1 MCGFLRSLVSGIP
14 DHVHE
19 ARMARRCD
27 IARCLTSL
35 LVTQRQQWG
44 TERMHPSMIPC
55 VAVGCFTL
63 LEGLDSSANREASS
77 ANREASSANREA
89 LIALCTVARDFGRRI
104 SLARGVL
111 QMVELG
117 AKQIG
122 ITLPPETYQLFREFE
137 PMSSEESNLL
147 WYNSLYLSALSQFL
161 QDGHV
166 WTDVS
171 AEDIDD
177 TPAGLES

>member
-63 LEGLDSSANREASS
+63 LEGLDSS